1 MYQGQSG
8 GNSKG
13 RYPKFLKKVF
23 VEGAWSEEANN
34 MWVKMATCIRK
45 VASEVFGVTKG
56 SRGERKDTWW

>member
-1 MYQGQSG
+1 MYLCIKDKSG

-13 RYPKFLKKVF
+13 RYLKFLKKVF

-45 VASEVFGVTKG
+45 VASEAGADSGHFYGVM
-56 SRGERKDTWW
+56 